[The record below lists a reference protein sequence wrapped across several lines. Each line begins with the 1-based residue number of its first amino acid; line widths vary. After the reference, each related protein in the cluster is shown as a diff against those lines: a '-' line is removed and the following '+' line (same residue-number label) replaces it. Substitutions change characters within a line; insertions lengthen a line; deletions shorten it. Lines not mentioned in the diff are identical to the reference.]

1 MNKRYAI
8 VACFLMATSFFITSC
23 HLLKKQKNPQVSDL
37 LKLSKEAKRKEIAEF
52 ERDMTMDPATQTIPS
67 ERLLIAMDYAQ
78 SLRKN
83 QQKTRAA
90 VSEMVWSERGPNNFG
105 GVTKALLYDLN
116 DATYKT
122 VWAGALTGG
131 LWKTTDITAPNIVWN
146 KTDDF
151 FSNLAVSALAQHP
164 VNHDTI
170 YFGTGDGYFGVQ
182 AVRGLGIWRSIDG
195 GANWSQLPSTINSSF
210 YYTQKIVIDSNGVVY
225 AATLDGVQ
233 RSLDHGATWTK
244 VLGYLVGGGQNNYIY
259 DIEIGLDGDI
269 YAGCNYYVYKS
280 DHAIHGANT
289 GSLGTWSDISPAVA
303 FYQTEFMPSPSDSS
317 IVYLI
322 CDDQDG
328 IPSIYKSTNGGDI
341 WNPVTSPV
349 FCEFGAP
356 NADFTRDQGFWNL
369 TGAVDPNNPNTLYIG
384 GIDAFKS
391 IDGGLN
397 WTQITSWNGPNVSGC
412 TSPATYVHADH
423 HGIVFK
429 PGNSSEIL
437 WGTDGGIYRTTNSGA
452 SFTERNEGYNV
463 AQFYSCA
470 AHPTNPNFF
479 LAGAQDNGTQRFTDS
494 GVNSTIKVILGDG
507 ANCHIDQL
515 NPNIQIGSN
524 YYTTYHV
531 SINGGYTFSYI
542 GGNFNSGRPVS
553 PTDYDDINKIM
564 YGTYTYGLYEVIA
577 NVGVTNSRSTRDIS
591 AVVGQRNGS
600 TIKIDPNNPTT
611 IWMGYQTNNFPLSCL
626 FVKIENASSPTPT
639 VTNLS
644 VGLPTTN
651 NLYISSIDVE
661 TGNSNHILITYS
673 NYGTNSIWES
683 MDGGLTWNSVEG
695 NLPDMPV
702 YSILMHP
709 DSNDMAFIATAVG
722 VWSTNNLDG
731 ANTEWT
737 PTNGGLA
744 NVSTRMLQY
753 RASDHTLVAATLGR
767 GLFTAVIPHTPQLNF
782 QFPALTVN
790 EKSTATIGC
799 RSYKDYTIQA
809 TASFGSASPLIA
821 SVDINPGNTA
831 SEFLDFEYTSN
842 GSFIA
847 PSHQVVFS
855 NGNTSVPI
863 TIRIYDDQ
871 TQEVVPEA
879 FTLSFAILSGTAVM
893 GTVPTLNIQ
902 INDNDDDPLAHRVTL
917 LSEDFESGI
926 NPPAAWVLTGVNTNR
941 WGNKN
946 YVGCLTDINNYSMQV
961 YNANTNSC
969 QYATN
974 AISTAYVH
982 TLINASGYS
991 NLKASFDWIGQGE
1004 VDYDSAVLVY
1014 STNIVSPVWVTV
1026 PGGPSMVNSLTVVH
1040 AQVDLP
1046 PSLNNTSFLLGWKWV
1061 NDNNTGGISVGFDNV
1076 VVTGDS
1082 TRHIENVLS
1091 SDNEYLGPFGDIYA
1105 YSNNGDIIAHIQNL
1119 SNHDY
1124 GCTQIQIDRMG
1135 NNAQFITA
1143 EVDPLKKVFDKTI
1156 LITPTNNNPA
1166 GNYGITLYVNNA
1178 EKNGFE
1184 NEGRTWA
1191 TQGKLFKMPIAVN
1204 NAIVSTPRDF
1214 ASNLMTNTFL
1224 NGYSISGEFNTGF
1237 SGFGIGDPGPAYG
1250 APLPTQLISFSG
1262 KLVNQHTLLNWVS
1275 VNELNVKQYE
1285 VERAADGIHFEKI
1298 GTVMANG
1305 KSQNEYTF
1313 EDINLIEPMYYY
1325 RLKIIDHDMNFTYS
1339 QWVLILTEKATDI
1352 VLFPNP
1358 ATDHCTIYT
1367 SQLTKLKLLNTVG
1380 KTLRVFDVQGSYIL
1394 DLKEYPAAIYYLQDS
1409 RNNKSYKLIKK

>member
-1 MNKRYAI
+1 
-8 VACFLMATSFFITSC
+8 
-23 HLLKKQKNPQVSDL
+23 
-37 LKLSKEAKRKEIAEF
+37 
-52 ERDMTMDPATQTIPS
+52 
-67 ERLLIAMDYAQ
+67 
-78 SLRKN
+78 
-83 QQKTRAA
+83 
-90 VSEMVWSERGPNNFG
+90 
-105 GVTKALLYDLN
+105 
-116 DATYKT
+116 
-122 VWAGALTGG
+122 
-131 LWKTTDITAPNIVWN
+131 
-146 KTDDF
+146 
-151 FSNLAVSALAQHP
+151 
-164 VNHDTI
+164 
-170 YFGTGDGYFGVQ
+170 
-182 AVRGLGIWRSIDG
+182 
-195 GANWSQLPSTINSSF
+195 
-210 YYTQKIVIDSNGVVY
+210 
-225 AATLDGVQ
+225 
-233 RSLDHGATWTK
+233 
-244 VLGYLVGGGQNNYIY
+244 
-259 DIEIGLDGDI
+259 
-269 YAGCNYYVYKS
+269 
-280 DHAIHGANT
+280 
-289 GSLGTWSDISPAVA
+289 
-303 FYQTEFMPSPSDSS
+303 
-317 IVYLI
+317 
-322 CDDQDG
+322 
-328 IPSIYKSTNGGDI
+328 
-341 WNPVTSPV
+341 
-349 FCEFGAP
+349 
-356 NADFTRDQGFWNL
+356 
-369 TGAVDPNNPNTLYIG
+369 
-384 GIDAFKS
+384 
-391 IDGGLN
+391 
-397 WTQITSWNGPNVSGC
+397 
-412 TSPATYVHADH
+412 
-423 HGIVFK
+423 
-429 PGNSSEIL
+429 
-437 WGTDGGIYRTTNSGA
+437 
-452 SFTERNEGYNV
+452 
-463 AQFYSCA
+463 
-470 AHPTNPNFF
+470 
-479 LAGAQDNGTQRFTDS
+479 
-494 GVNSTIKVILGDG
+494 
-507 ANCHIDQL
+507 
-515 NPNIQIGSN
+515 
-524 YYTTYHV
+524 
-531 SINGGYTFSYI
+531 
-542 GGNFNSGRPVS
+542 
-553 PTDYDDINKIM
+553 
-564 YGTYTYGLYEVIA
+564 
-577 NVGVTNSRSTRDIS
+577 
-591 AVVGQRNGS
+591 
-600 TIKIDPNNPTT
+600 
-611 IWMGYQTNNFPLSCL
+611 
-626 FVKIENASSPTPT
+626 
-639 VTNLS
+639 
-644 VGLPTTN
+644 
-651 NLYISSIDVE
+651 
-661 TGNSNHILITYS
+661 
-673 NYGTNSIWES
+673 
-683 MDGGLTWNSVEG
+683 
-695 NLPDMPV
+695 
-702 YSILMHP
+702 
-709 DSNDMAFIATAVG
+709 
-722 VWSTNNLDG
+722 
-731 ANTEWT
+731 
-737 PTNGGLA
+737 
-744 NVSTRMLQY
+744 LQY
-753 RASDHTLVAATLGR
+753 RASDHTLAAATLGR

-790 EKSTATIGC
+790 ETPTATIGC

-809 TASFGSASPLIA
+809 SASFGSASPVIA

-831 SEFLDFEYTSN
+831 SEFLDFEYTTN

-855 NGNTSVPI
+855 NANTSISI
-863 TIRIYDDQ
+863 TLRIYDDQ

-902 INDNDDDPLAHRVTL
+902 INDNDDDPLIHRVTL

-961 YNANTNSC
+961 YNASTNSC

-974 AISTAYVH
+974 AASTAYVH

-1082 TRHIENVLS
+1082 TRHIENDLS
-1091 SDNEYLGPFGDIYA
+1091 TDNEYLGPFGDIYA

-1156 LITPTNNNPA
+1156 LITPTNNNPT